1 MRFGWK
7 LAVEGAVEDATAAER
22 HGYDVVWIDDD
33 DVSATALAASLAVVT
48 NGLRIGVTA
57 TVGLDHPIELAEEAA
72 VADLALGGRL
82 ILGIRPAAGAE
93 DAVAE
98 VLDLLLECFASHP
111 FRHRGQRWTVPASLE
126 QNVFNLEDLVRVAPA
141 PAQLELPVWV
151 VGVAGR
157 RAAAQRGLGIV
168 ADADEVPADLAD
180 WWSKTAEEHPH
191 LARRIRR
198 SAIWEPPVE
207 RGRLIVDDAVDQLR
221 SLQRAIGLDLVI
233 VSHEQGSSS
242 TAVMS
247 DIARFVRPLV
257 QLDRLP
263 PGLEAHWSETHDRE
277 PSIHPSPP
285 TSARSTT

>member
-1 MRFGWK
+1 MRFGWN
-7 LAVEGAVEDATAAER
+7 LSVRGAVEEAIAAER
-22 HGYDVVWIDDD
+22 HGFDIVWIDDD
-33 DVSATALAASLAVVT
+33 DMSATALAASLAVVT
-48 NGLRIGVTA
+48 NGLRIGITA
-57 TVGLDHPIELAEEAA
+57 SVGLDHPIELAEEAA

-82 ILGIRPAAGAE
+82 ILGIRPVAGAE

-111 FRHRGQRWTVPASLE
+111 FRHRGERWAVPANLE

-157 RAAAQRGLGIV
+157 RAAAERGLGIV
-168 ADADEVPADLAD
+168 TDAEEAPADLAA
-180 WWSKTAEEHPH
+180 WWSETTVEHPH
-191 LARRIRR
+191 LVRRIRR

-207 RGRLIVDDAVDQLR
+207 RGRVVVDDAVDQLR
-221 SLQRAIGLDLVI
+221 HLQRAIGLDVVI
-233 VSHEQGSSS
+233 VSHEREPSSD
-242 TAVMS
+242 AVMS
-247 DIARFVRPLV
+247 DVSRFVRPLV